1 MNINIPEVQEL
12 FDEYELSMESAIDSM
27 IHSFRQIRVGR
38 ANPYVLDSVRVD
50 YYGTPTPINQLGN
63 ITISEARVLTIS
75 VWDASILKAVEKAI
89 LAANIGL
96 TPNNDGKVIRLIFP
110 ELTQERRQQL
120 CKEVRNLA
128 ESIRVS
134 VRNSRRKIN
143 ESLKKMKKDSVIT
156 EDDHA
161 NWEKEVDR
169 MMNEYIEKI
178 DTLAKE
184 KEKEIMTV

>member
-12 FDEYELSMESAIDSM
+12 FDEYELSMESAVDSM